1 MISKKQEKDEQFSD
15 SLQTVWS
22 EYNIKGK
29 EQLHAIRIEKGK
41 AYITDENIPL
51 LFLIFCH
58 FLLLVLQIQIN
69 IVFKETNKLDNNNIR
84 DLEQTMR
91 VTETKMSPNE

>member
-15 SLQTVWS
+15 SLQTVWN

-41 AYITDENIPL
+41 AYITDENIRL

-58 FLLLVLQIQIN
+58 FPLLVLQIQIN
-69 IVFKETNKLDNNNIR
+69 IVFK
-84 DLEQTMR
+84 
-91 VTETKMSPNE
+91 

>member
-1 MISKKQEKDEQFSD
+1 MTTTVGHLMISKKQDKDEQFSD

-29 EQLHAIRIEKGK
+29 EQLHAIRIEKGT

-69 IVFKETNKLDNNNIR
+69 IVFK
-84 DLEQTMR
+84 
-91 VTETKMSPNE
+91 

>member
-1 MISKKQEKDEQFSD
+1 MISKKQDKDEQFSD

-29 EQLHAIRIEKGK
+29 EQLHAIRIEKGT

-69 IVFKETNKLDNNNIR
+69 IVFKQTNKLDNNNIR

-91 VTETKMSPNE
+91 VTETKMSPND

>member
-22 EYNIKGK
+22 ENNIKVK

-91 VTETKMSPNE
+91 VTETKMLPNN